1 MLLNFHSLSLKEV
14 IKWRAWI
21 TFLACECPAKDVE
34 YIPEVSVYPTLLH
47 SFQHN
52 FMTESVYNDKLLQE
66 WHDDHVW
73 AYAVI
78 LEGGTIKSG
87 RKIALCV
94 HRLNEDVRTVPIEFN
109 FLHEIGHFNI
119 MRRRLPQEIYLPQD
133 EDEANRYALLQLVKI
148 LKKYPKFKT
157 HSQIKKS
164 IEMEATFRRYIARH
178 KTKSAEAIT
187 KIMMEALGWKTKTLD
202 QRG

>member
-1 MLLNFHSLSLKEV
+1 MLVNFHSIPVEESARWK
-14 IKWRAWI
+14 AWVA
-21 TFLACECPAKDVE
+21 FLACECPAEDIK
-34 YIPEVSVYPTLLH
+34 YIPEVSIYPTMLH

-52 FMTESVYNDKLLQE
+52 FMTESVYNDKLLQD
-66 WHDDHVW
+66 WHESNVW

-78 LEGGTIKSG
+78 IEGGTIKSG

-94 HRLNEDVRTVPIEFN
+94 HRLDEEVRTVPIEFN

-119 MRRRLPQEIYLPQD
+119 MRRRLPRKFYLPQD

-148 LKKYPKFKT
+148 LKKYPSFKT

-164 IEMEATFRRYIARH
+164 IEMELVFRKYINRH

-187 KIMMEALGWKTKTLD
+187 KIMMEALGWKTTT
-202 QRG
+202 

>member
-1 MLLNFHSLSLKEV
+1 MPIEEAARWK
-14 IKWRAWI
+14 AWVA
-21 TFLACECPAKDVE
+21 FLASECPAEDVN
-34 YIPEVSVYPTLLH
+34 YIPEVSIYPTLLH

-52 FMTESVYNDKLLQE
+52 FMTESVYNDKLLQD
-66 WHDDHVW
+66 WHENNVW

-78 LEGGTIKSG
+78 IEGGTIKSG

-94 HRLNEDVRTVPIEFN
+94 HRLDEEVRTVPIEFN

-119 MRRRLPQEIYLPQD
+119 MRRRLPDKSYRK
-133 EDEANRYALLQLVKI
+133 EDEHEADRYALLQLVKI
-148 LKKYPKFKT
+148 LKKYPSFKT

-164 IEMEATFRRYIARH
+164 IEMEATFRRYIVKH

-187 KIMMEALGWKTKTLD
+187 KIMMEALGWKTKT
-202 QRG
+202 